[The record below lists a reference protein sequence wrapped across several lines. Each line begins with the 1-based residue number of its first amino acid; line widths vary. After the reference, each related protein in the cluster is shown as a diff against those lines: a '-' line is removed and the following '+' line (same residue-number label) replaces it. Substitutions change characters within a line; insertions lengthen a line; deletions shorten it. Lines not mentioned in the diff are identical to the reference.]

1 MIEVLVTIVL
11 LAISLLGLAVLQGQG
26 LSLTTDSYA
35 RTQASILAS
44 DIMEQ
49 MRANADNI
57 ADYGGTAATNC
68 DQTTASAAN
77 DLACWQQSIASAL
90 GSGSS
95 GSINVDTSVP
105 SAVVT
110 ISWLERTLRQD
121 SGETYD
127 DDVART
133 ATWTTE
139 L

>member
-1 MIEVLVTIVL
+1 MVEVLVTIVL
-11 LAISLLGLAVLQGQG
+11 MSISLLGLAVLQGQG

-49 MRANADNI
+49 IRANPDNLD
-57 ADYGGTAATNC
+57 DYGGSAASTC
-68 DQTTASAAN
+68 DHASSSAAN
-77 DLACWQQSIASAL
+77 DLACWQQSVTNAL

-95 GSINVDTSVP
+95 GAIAVDTSIP
-105 SAVVT
+105 AAVVT

-121 SGETYD
+121 EAESYD
-127 DDVART
+127 DDVTRT